1 MTRTGDGAVP
11 AHAKVNLWLHV
22 TGRLA
27 NGYHSLDSLHV
38 RTSLADRL
46 WFTPAASTALDVTG
60 RFCAALQDLDGSRN
74 LVTRAV
80 AALAPAQSFRIVL
93 EKNIPVAS
101 GLGGG
106 SADAAATLRAVSDPS
121 DDLASIAAS
130 LGADVPSCLH
140 DGAVMTAGT
149 GDVITPMEALPEC
162 ALVLVNPGTALSTAE
177 VFAGFDEPLS
187 TPRPLARSP
196 ENFDDLVREVAIRR
210 NDLEPAACRI
220 DPGIFDV
227 LAALRTTPGVALAR
241 MSGAGA
247 TCFGLAATLQLADR
261 AASQLRRCHPGW
273 WIETTT
279 ILTQS
284 REGP

>member
-1 MTRTGDGAVP
+1 MTLTGERAVP

-46 WFTPAASTALDVTG
+46 WFTPAASTALEVTG
-60 RFCAALQDLDGSRN
+60 RFSAALRDLDGSRN
-74 LVTRAV
+74 LVTRAI
-80 AALAPAQSFRIVL
+80 AAVAPAQAFRIVL

-106 SADAAATLRAVSDPS
+106 SADAAATLRTVSGLS
-121 DDLASIAAS
+121 DDLPAIAAT

-149 GDVITPMEALPEC
+149 GDVVTPVEPFPPC
-162 ALVLVNPGTALSTAE
+162 ALVLVNPGTGLSTAT

-187 TPRPLARSP
+187 VPRPLTRPP
-196 ENFDDLVREVAIRR
+196 ESFDDLVGELENRR
-210 NDLEPAACRI
+210 NDLEPAACRV
-220 DPGIFDV
+220 DPGICDV
-227 LAALRTTPGVALAR
+227 LAALRTTPGIALAR
-241 MSGAGA
+241 MTGTGA
-247 TCFGLAATLQLADR
+247 TCFGLAGTLQLADR
-261 AASQLRRCHPGW
+261 AATLLRRHHPGW

-279 ILTQS
+279 ILAQS
-284 REGP
+284 RERT

>member
-1 MTRTGDGAVP
+1 MTVVSEGAVP

-46 WFTPAASTALDVTG
+46 WFTPAESTALEVTG
-60 RFCAALQDLDGSRN
+60 RFSAALKDLDGSRN

-80 AALAPAQSFRIVL
+80 AAAAPTKAFRIVL

-106 SADAAATLRAVSDPS
+106 SADAAATLRTVSDMA
-121 DDLASIAAS
+121 DDLPAIAAT

-140 DGAVMTAGT
+140 EGAVMTAGT
-149 GDVITPMEALPEC
+149 GDVVTPMEPLPAC
-162 ALVLVNPGTALSTAE
+162 ALVLVNPGNALSTAR

-187 TPRPLARSP
+187 VPRPLTRPPGS
-196 ENFDDLVREVAIRR
+196 FDDLVRELAKRR
-210 NDLEPAACRI
+210 NDLEPAACRV
-220 DPGIFDV
+220 DPGISDV
-227 LAALRTTPGVALAR
+227 LAALRVTPGLALAR
-241 MSGAGA
+241 MTGTGA
-247 TCFGLAATLQLADR
+247 TCFGLAATLQRADR
-261 AASQLRRCHPGW
+261 AASQLRRHHPNW

-279 ILTQS
+279 ILTKP
-284 REGP
+284 REEP

>member
-1 MTRTGDGAVP
+1 MTATAECAVA

-46 WFTPAASTALDVTG
+46 WFTPAAATALEVTG
-60 RFCAALQDLDGSRN
+60 RFSAALRDLDGSRN

-80 AALAPAQSFRIVL
+80 AAVAPKRAFRIVL

-106 SADAAATLRAVSDPS
+106 SADAAAVLRTVSCLN
-121 DDLASIAAS
+121 DDLPAIAAT

-149 GDVITPMEALPEC
+149 GDVVTPVESFPDC
-162 ALVLVNPGTALSTAE
+162 ALVLVNPGAELSTAR
-177 VFAGFDEPLS
+177 VFAGFEEPLS
-187 TPRPLARSP
+187 EPRPLTRPP
-196 ENFDDLVREVAIRR
+196 ENFDDLVRELAHRR
-210 NDLEPAACRI
+210 NDLEPAACRV
-220 DPGIFDV
+220 DPGICDV
-227 LAALRTTPGVALAR
+227 LAALRATPGIALAR
-241 MSGAGA
+241 MTGTGA
-247 TCFGLAATLQLADR
+247 TCFGLAGTLQQADR
-261 AASQLRRCHPGW
+261 AAILLRRHHPGW

-279 ILTQS
+279 VLTQP
-284 REGP
+284 RERP